1 MWVVPM
7 LLMSVAVYFV
17 AEQFPAAA
25 SAFLVFMLVSFACM
39 LISPAAGA
47 TLVLIAIG
55 MVMLYAF
62 ILMLPY
68 ILGVVFGVFFLLV
81 FLVSLG
87 KLIGG

>member
-25 SAFLVFMLVSFACM
+25 SAFLAFMIISFVCM

-47 TLVLIAIG
+47 TLVLMAIG

-68 ILGVVFGVFFLLV
+68 ILGFIFGAFFLLV
-81 FLVSLG
+81 FLVSLA